1 MSLLDTFVQ
10 VFEFDTQQADDAFN
24 RVSKSTDDIIAEMKK
39 AQQSA
44 TMGAD
49 GFTQFIQNLSAQLTE
64 LSSNSVDI
72 NVNSDTSGV
81 ANNIIAEIERIK
93 ESANTNADEI
103 TNVIQSVIDNIG
115 NIQLDDSLDIDI
127 NTSEAQQKIAST
139 IEELKSLKETILS
152 TGDNADISS
161 NLIAE
166 IESIQNG
173 LNNTENKF
181 SGFIQTIISQIS
193 NIPDGEITLDLNS
206 NDIPEKITS
215 VTSKIDELKS
225 SMSLLDI
232 QRDELSQGMNDSNVS
247 SDALNAQY
255 QQMQDELLALNNE
268 LSTLTNAEKKNRE
281 GKKAIEAILT
291 ALNADYT
298 QFIETMRTKGIKT
311 TGEES
316 KAQDHLQKELSET
329 EAKYKEA
336 GSSVAGFATKA
347 LGAVGIV
354 MSIGSIFAES
364 VSRSQE
370 IETLDKLGK
379 KIGVATADVDA
390 FSGAMAELGGSRE
403 SAQADLSAMANAFGN
418 TKDSMEKVLQTADK
432 VQGMSF
438 DKAKK
443 TLEGM
448 GVSDDKTI
456 ELMMKG
462 RKELERTMGIQ
473 KEYSGISKESIES
486 SIKFNTAMSKFQ
498 QTSGVLKNSFLEMV
512 IPALS
517 KGLDWLTK
525 FISFCK
531 ENKNL
536 LIGFFSAVGLAV
548 ALYYVPPM
556 IAAAS
561 ATLAA
566 TWPIIAI
573 IAIIALLAVAF
584 AIVYDDIMNF
594 IDGNDSMIGRILE
607 KYPRLKIVILALWE
621 TFKKLFEYLKVIVG
635 VVADIVVAGWDL
647 MASGLKAYVKFLI
660 NCISVIAG
668 WGKSFAGVFTAVTDA
683 VVGAFEWMW
692 EQVKKIIG
700 WVNTGLDAVKN
711 GWKSAKE
718 FFGFGDDEEIT
729 VNQNVE
735 RKVNDNGEIEYAI
748 PQEKSQTTQQPPV
761 RYSIAQANAQLDA
774 IANNAMNPIT
784 SQAISNR
791 SSVKNENNLS
801 IGEIKIETQ
810 ATDAQGIASETKDAL
825 QDQLADFNQQNST
838 GVAK

>member
-1 MSLLDTFVQ
+1 MALLDTFVQ
-10 VFEFDTQQADDAFN
+10 VFEFDTRQADDAFN

-44 TMGAD
+44 TIGAD

-64 LSSNSVDI
+64 LSSNSVDLHI
-72 NVNSDTSGV
+72 NSDTSDV
-81 ANNIIAEIERIK
+81 ADNLIAEIERIK
-93 ESANTNADEI
+93 ESATDNSQSVSDF
-103 TNVIQSVIDNIG
+103 IQSIIASIEQLSSGEPINIEV
-115 NIQLDDSLDIDI
+115 
-127 NTSEAQQKIAST
+127 EAGDTQEKIASV
-139 IEELKSLKETILS
+139 I
-152 TGDNADISS
+152 
-161 NLIAE
+161 
-166 IESIQNG
+166 
-173 LNNTENKF
+173 
-181 SGFIQTIISQIS
+181 
-193 NIPDGEITLDLNS
+193 
-206 NDIPEKITS
+206 
-215 VTSKIDELKS
+215 VKIDELKS

-232 QRDELSQGMNDSNVS
+232 QRDELSQGVNESSVS
-247 SDALNAQY
+247 SEALNAQY
-255 QQMQDELLALNNE
+255 QQMQDELLALHNE

-311 TGEES
+311 TEEES

-379 KIGVATADVDA
+379 QIGIATADVDA

-403 SAQADLSAMANAFGN
+403 SAQADLSVMANAFGN

-448 GVSDDKTI
+448 GVSDEKTI

-517 KGLDWLTK
+517 KGLDWLTR

-536 LIGFFSAVGLAV
+536 LIGFFSAIGLAV

-556 IAAAS
+556 LAAAS

-573 IAIIALLAVAF
+573 IAIIALLAMAF

-607 KYPRLKIVILALWE
+607 KYPQLKIIILALWE

-635 VVADIVVAGWDL
+635 VVADVVVAGWDL
-647 MASGLKAYVKFLI
+647 MATGLKAYVKFLI

-668 WGKSFAGVFTAVTDA
+668 WGKSFAGVFTTVTDA

-692 EQVKKIIG
+692 EQVEKIIG
-700 WVNTGLDAVKN
+700 WVNTGLNAVKN

-748 PQEKSQTTQQPPV
+748 PQEESQTAQQPPV
-761 RYSIAQANAQLDA
+761 RQSIAQANAQLDA

-784 SQAISNR
+784 SQAISNQ
-791 SSVKNENNLS
+791 SNVKNESNVS
-801 IGEIKIETQ
+801 IGEIKVETQ
-810 ATDAQGIASETKDAL
+810 ATDAQGMASGVKDAL
-825 QDQLADFNQQNST
+825 QDQLADFNQQNAT

>member
-1 MSLLDTFVQ
+1 MALLDTFVQ
-10 VFEFDTQQADDAFN
+10 VFEFDTRQADDAFN

-72 NVNSDTSGV
+72 HVNSDTSGI
-81 ANNIIAEIERIK
+81 ADSLIAEIDRIK
-93 ESANTNADEI
+93 ESATDNSQSVNDF
-103 TNVIQSVIDNIG
+103 IQSVIASIEQLSAGEVINIEV
-115 NIQLDDSLDIDI
+115 
-127 NTSEAQQKIAST
+127 EAGDTQEKIAS
-139 IEELKSLKETILS
+139 
-152 TGDNADISS
+152 
-161 NLIAE
+161 
-166 IESIQNG
+166 
-173 LNNTENKF
+173 
-181 SGFIQTIISQIS
+181 
-193 NIPDGEITLDLNS
+193 
-206 NDIPEKITS
+206 
-215 VTSKIDELKS
+215 VTAKIDELKS
-225 SMSLLDI
+225 SMNLLDI
-232 QRDELSQGMNDSNVS
+232 QRNELSQGVNESRVS
-247 SDALNAQY
+247 SETLNAQY
-255 QQMQDELLALNNE
+255 QQMQDELSLLNNE
-268 LSTLTNAEKKNRE
+268 LVSLTDAEKKNRE
-281 GKKAIEAILT
+281 GKEVIDAIVT

-311 TGEES
+311 AIDEA
-316 KAQDHLQKELSET
+316 KAQEHLQKELSET
-329 EAKYKEA
+329 GSKYQEA

-354 MSIGSIFAES
+354 MSIGTIFAES

-379 KIGVATADVDA
+379 QIGVATADVDA
-390 FSGAMAELGGSRE
+390 FSGAIAELGGSRE
-403 SAQADLSAMANAFGN
+403 SAQADLSAMAKSFGN

-448 GVSDDKTI
+448 GVSDEKTI

-486 SIKFNTAMSKFQ
+486 SIKFNSAMAKFQ
-498 QTSGVLKNSFLEMV
+498 QSSGLLKNSFLEMV
-512 IPALS
+512 IPDLS
-517 KGLDWLTK
+517 KGLEWLTK
-525 FISFCK
+525 LVTFCK
-531 ENKNL
+531 ENKHL
-536 LIGFFSAVGLAV
+536 VVGFFTAV
-548 ALYYVPPM
+548 ATILLGKYIYAM
-556 IAAAS
+556 KLAS
-561 ATLAA
+561 ISTWTTLF
-566 TWPIIAI
+566 PIIAI
-573 IAIIALLAVAF
+573 IAVIALLAAAF

-607 KYPRLKIVILALWE
+607 KYPRLKVVILALWE
-621 TFKKLFEYLKVIVG
+621 TFKKLFEYLKAIVG

-647 MASGLKAYVKFLI
+647 MASGLKAYVKYLLS
-660 NCISVIAG
+660 CISVIAG
-668 WGKSFAGVFTAVTDA
+668 WGKSFAGVFNTVSDA
-683 VVGAFEWMW
+683 VVSAFEWMW
-692 EQVKKIIG
+692 EQVEKIIG
-700 WVNTGLDAVKN
+700 WVNTGLNAVKN

-735 RKVNDNGEIEYAI
+735 RNVNDNGEIEYAM
-748 PQEKSQTTQQPPV
+748 PQEESQTENQPPV
-761 RYSIAQANAQLDA
+761 RHSIAQANAQLDA

-784 SQAISNR
+784 SQAISNQ
-791 SSVKNENNLS
+791 SNVKNESNVS
-801 IGEIKIETQ
+801 IGEIKVETQ
-810 ATDAQGIASETKDAL
+810 ATDAQGMVSGVKDAL

>member
-1 MSLLDTFVQ
+1 MALLDTFVQ
-10 VFEFDTQQADDAFN
+10 VFEFDTRQADDAFN

-72 NVNSDTSGV
+72 HVNSDTSGV
-81 ANNIIAEIERIK
+81 ADNLIAEIDRIK
-93 ESANTNADEI
+93 ESATDNSQSVNDF
-103 TNVIQSVIDNIG
+103 IQSVIASIEQLSAGEAINIEV
-115 NIQLDDSLDIDI
+115 
-127 NTSEAQQKIAST
+127 EAGDTQEKIAS
-139 IEELKSLKETILS
+139 
-152 TGDNADISS
+152 
-161 NLIAE
+161 
-166 IESIQNG
+166 
-173 LNNTENKF
+173 
-181 SGFIQTIISQIS
+181 
-193 NIPDGEITLDLNS
+193 
-206 NDIPEKITS
+206 
-215 VTSKIDELKS
+215 VTAKIDELKS
-225 SMSLLDI
+225 SMNLLDI
-232 QRDELSQGMNDSNVS
+232 QRSELSQGINESRVS
-247 SDALNAQY
+247 SETLNAQY
-255 QQMQDELLALNNE
+255 QQMQDELSLLNNE
-268 LSTLTNAEKKNRE
+268 LVSLTDAEKKNRE
-281 GKKAIEAILT
+281 GKEAIDAIVT

-311 TGEES
+311 AIDEA
-316 KAQDHLQKELSET
+316 KAQEHLQKELSET
-329 EAKYKEA
+329 GSKYQEA

-354 MSIGSIFAES
+354 MSIGTIFAES

-379 KIGVATADVDA
+379 QIGVATADVDA
-390 FSGAMAELGGSRE
+390 FSGAIAELGGSRE
-403 SAQADLSAMANAFGN
+403 SAQADLSAMAKSFGN
-418 TKDSMEKVLQTADK
+418 MKDSMEKVLQTADK

-448 GVSDDKTI
+448 GVSDEKTI

-486 SIKFNTAMSKFQ
+486 SIKFNSAMGKFKQ
-498 QTSGVLKNSFLEMV
+498 SSGMLKNSFLEMV
-512 IPALS
+512 IPALA

-556 IAAAS
+556 LAAAS

-573 IAIIALLAVAF
+573 IAIIALLAMAF

-594 IDGNDSMIGRILE
+594 IDGNDSMIGRILD
-607 KYPRLKIVILALWE
+607 KYPQLKVVILALWE

-647 MASGLKAYVKFLI
+647 MASGLKAYVKYLLS
-660 NCISVIAG
+660 CISVIAG
-668 WGKSFAGVFTAVTDA
+668 WGKSFAGVFNTVSDA
-683 VVGAFEWMW
+683 VVSAFEWMW
-692 EQVKKIIG
+692 EQVEKIIG
-700 WVNTGLDAVKN
+700 WVNTGLNAVKN

-718 FFGFGDDEEIT
+718 FFGFGGDEAEIKITSDDANNYLSALSAKRNQVASAGIDTSEIDKEIIELKK
-729 VNQNVE
+729 QL
-735 RKVNDNGEIEYAI
+735 DNG
-748 PQEKSQTTQQPPV
+748 
-761 RYSIAQANAQLDA
+761 LDA
-774 IANNAMNPIT
+774 SKIIADVEEANKRLMMASHNAMNPIT
-784 SQAISNR
+784 SQAISNQ
-791 SSVKNENNLS
+791 SNVKNESNVS
-801 IGEIKIETQ
+801 IGEIKVETQ
-810 ATDAQGIASETKDAL
+810 ATDAQGMASGVKDAL

>member
-1 MSLLDTFVQ
+1 MALLDTFVQ
-10 VFEFDTQQADDAFN
+10 VFEFDTRQADDAFN

-72 NVNSDTSGV
+72 HVNSDTSGV
-81 ANNIIAEIERIK
+81 ADSLIAEIDRIK
-93 ESANTNADEI
+93 ESATDNSQSVNDF
-103 TNVIQSVIDNIG
+103 IQSVIASIEQLSAGEAINIEV
-115 NIQLDDSLDIDI
+115 
-127 NTSEAQQKIAST
+127 EAGDTQEKIAS
-139 IEELKSLKETILS
+139 
-152 TGDNADISS
+152 
-161 NLIAE
+161 
-166 IESIQNG
+166 
-173 LNNTENKF
+173 
-181 SGFIQTIISQIS
+181 
-193 NIPDGEITLDLNS
+193 
-206 NDIPEKITS
+206 
-215 VTSKIDELKS
+215 VTAKIDELKS
-225 SMSLLDI
+225 SINLLDI
-232 QRDELSQGMNDSNVS
+232 QRNELSQGVNESRVS
-247 SDALNAQY
+247 SETLNAQY
-255 QQMQDELLALNNE
+255 QQMQDELSLLNNE
-268 LSTLTNAEKKNRE
+268 LVSLTDAEKKNRE
-281 GKKAIEAILT
+281 GKEVIDAIVT

-311 TGEES
+311 AIDEA
-316 KAQDHLQKELSET
+316 KAQEHLQKELSET
-329 EAKYKEA
+329 GSKYQEA

-354 MSIGSIFAES
+354 MSIGTIFSES

-379 KIGVATADVDA
+379 QIGVATADVDA
-390 FSGAMAELGGSRE
+390 FSGAIAELGGSRE
-403 SAQADLSAMANAFGN
+403 SAQADLSAMAKSFGN

-448 GVSDDKTI
+448 GVSDEKTI

-486 SIKFNTAMSKFQ
+486 SIKFNSAMGKFKQ
-498 QTSGVLKNSFLEMV
+498 SSGMLKNSFLEMV
-512 IPALS
+512 IPALA

-536 LIGFFSAVGLAV
+536 LIGFFLAVGLAV

-556 IAAAS
+556 LAAAS

-573 IAIIALLAVAF
+573 IAIIVLLAMAF

-594 IDGNDSMIGRILE
+594 IDGNDSMIGRILD
-607 KYPRLKIVILALWE
+607 KYPQLKVVILALWE
-621 TFKKLFEYLKVIVG
+621 TFKKLFEYLKAIVG

-647 MASGLKAYVKFLI
+647 MASGLKAYVKYLLS
-660 NCISVIAG
+660 CISVIAG
-668 WGKSFAGVFTAVTDA
+668 WGKSFTGVFNTVSDA
-683 VVGAFEWMW
+683 VVSAFEWMW
-692 EQVKKIIG
+692 EQVEKIIG
-700 WVNTGLDAVKN
+700 WVNTGLNAVKN

-718 FFGFGDDEEIT
+718 FLGFGGDEAEIKITSDDASNYLSALSAKRNQVASAGVDTSEIDKEIIELKK
-729 VNQNVE
+729 QL
-735 RKVNDNGEIEYAI
+735 DNG
-748 PQEKSQTTQQPPV
+748 
-761 RYSIAQANAQLDA
+761 LDA
-774 IANNAMNPIT
+774 SKIIADVEEANKRLMMASHDAMNPIT
-784 SQAISNR
+784 SQAISNQ
-791 SSVKNENNLS
+791 SNVKNESNVS
-801 IGEIKIETQ
+801 IGEIKVETQ
-810 ATDAQGIASETKDAL
+810 ATDAQGMASGVKDAL

>member
-1 MSLLDTFVQ
+1 MALLDTFVQ
-10 VFEFDTQQADDAFN
+10 VFEFDTRQADDAFN

-72 NVNSDTSGV
+72 HVNSDTSGI
-81 ANNIIAEIERIK
+81 ADSLIAEIDRIK
-93 ESANTNADEI
+93 ESATDNSQSVNDF
-103 TNVIQSVIDNIG
+103 IQSVIASIEQLSAGEVINIEV
-115 NIQLDDSLDIDI
+115 
-127 NTSEAQQKIAST
+127 EAGDTQEKIAS
-139 IEELKSLKETILS
+139 
-152 TGDNADISS
+152 
-161 NLIAE
+161 
-166 IESIQNG
+166 
-173 LNNTENKF
+173 
-181 SGFIQTIISQIS
+181 
-193 NIPDGEITLDLNS
+193 
-206 NDIPEKITS
+206 
-215 VTSKIDELKS
+215 VTAKIDELKS
-225 SMSLLDI
+225 SMNLLDI
-232 QRDELSQGMNDSNVS
+232 QRNELSQGVNESRVS
-247 SDALNAQY
+247 SETFNAQY
-255 QQMQDELLALNNE
+255 QQMQDELSLLNNE
-268 LSTLTNAEKKNRE
+268 LVSLTDAEKKNRE
-281 GKKAIEAILT
+281 GKEVIDAIVT

-311 TGEES
+311 AIDEAKVQE
-316 KAQDHLQKELSET
+316 HLQKELSET
-329 EAKYKEA
+329 GSKYQEA

-354 MSIGSIFAES
+354 MSIGTIFSES

-379 KIGVATADVDA
+379 QIGVATADVDA
-390 FSGAMAELGGSRE
+390 FSGAIAELGGSRE
-403 SAQADLSAMANAFGN
+403 SAQADLSAMAKSFGN

-448 GVSDDKTI
+448 GVSDEKTI

-486 SIKFNTAMSKFQ
+486 SIKFNSAMGKFKQ
-498 QTSGVLKNSFLEMV
+498 SSGMLKNSFLEMV
-512 IPALS
+512 IPALA

-556 IAAAS
+556 LAAAS

-573 IAIIALLAVAF
+573 IAIIALLAMAF

-594 IDGNDSMIGRILE
+594 IDGNDSMIGRILD
-607 KYPRLKIVILALWE
+607 KYPQLKVVILALWE

-647 MASGLKAYVKFLI
+647 MASGLKAYVKYLLS
-660 NCISVIAG
+660 CISVIAG
-668 WGKSFAGVFTAVTDA
+668 WGKSFTGVFNTVSDA
-683 VVGAFEWMW
+683 VVSAFEWMW
-692 EQVKKIIG
+692 EQVEKIIG
-700 WVNTGLDAVKN
+700 WVNTGLNAVKN

-718 FFGFGDDEEIT
+718 FFGFGGDEAEIKITSDDASNYLSALSAKRNQVASAGIDTSEIDKEIIELKK
-729 VNQNVE
+729 QL
-735 RKVNDNGEIEYAI
+735 DNG
-748 PQEKSQTTQQPPV
+748 
-761 RYSIAQANAQLDA
+761 LDA
-774 IANNAMNPIT
+774 SKIIADVEEANKRLMMASHDAMNPIT
-784 SQAISNR
+784 SQAISNQ
-791 SSVKNENNLS
+791 SNVKNESNVS
-801 IGEIKIETQ
+801 IGEIKVETQ
-810 ATDAQGIASETKDAL
+810 ATDAQGVASGLSNAL
-825 QDQLADFNQQNST
+825 QDEIANVNQQHSS
-838 GVAK
+838 GLGG

>member
-1 MSLLDTFVQ
+1 MALLDTFVQ
-10 VFEFDTQQADDAFN
+10 VFEFDTRQADDAFN

-44 TMGAD
+44 TIGAD

-64 LSSNSVDI
+64 LSSNSVDLHI
-72 NVNSDTSGV
+72 NSDTSDV
-81 ANNIIAEIERIK
+81 ADNLIAEIERIK
-93 ESANTNADEI
+93 ESATDNSQSVSDF
-103 TNVIQSVIDNIG
+103 IQSIIASIEQLSSGEPINIEV
-115 NIQLDDSLDIDI
+115 
-127 NTSEAQQKIAST
+127 EAGDTQEKIASV
-139 IEELKSLKETILS
+139 I
-152 TGDNADISS
+152 
-161 NLIAE
+161 
-166 IESIQNG
+166 
-173 LNNTENKF
+173 
-181 SGFIQTIISQIS
+181 
-193 NIPDGEITLDLNS
+193 
-206 NDIPEKITS
+206 
-215 VTSKIDELKS
+215 VKIDELKS

-232 QRDELSQGMNDSNVS
+232 QRDELSQGVNESSVS
-247 SDALNAQY
+247 SEALNAQY

-291 ALNADYT
+291 TLNADYT

-311 TGEES
+311 TEEES

-379 KIGVATADVDA
+379 QIGVATADVDA

-448 GVSDDKTI
+448 GVSDEKTI

-517 KGLDWLTK
+517 KGLDWLTR

-536 LIGFFSAVGLAV
+536 LIGFFSAIGLAV

-556 IAAAS
+556 LAAAS

-573 IAIIALLAVAF
+573 IAIIALLAMAF

-607 KYPRLKIVILALWE
+607 KYPQLKIIILALWE

-635 VVADIVVAGWDL
+635 VVADVVVAGWDL
-647 MASGLKAYVKFLI
+647 MATGLKAYVKFLI

-668 WGKSFAGVFTAVTDA
+668 WGKSFAGVFTTVTDA

-692 EQVKKIIG
+692 EQVEKIIG
-700 WVNTGLDAVKN
+700 WVNTGLNAVKN

-748 PQEKSQTTQQPPV
+748 PQEESQTAQQPPV
-761 RYSIAQANAQLDA
+761 RQSIAQANAQLDA

-784 SQAISNR
+784 SQAISNQ
-791 SSVKNENNLS
+791 SNVKNESNVS
-801 IGEIKIETQ
+801 IGEIKVETQ
-810 ATDAQGIASETKDAL
+810 ATDAQGMASGVKDAL

>member
-1 MSLLDTFVQ
+1 MALLDTFVQ
-10 VFEFDTQQADDAFN
+10 VFEFDTRQADDAFN

-72 NVNSDTSGV
+72 HVNSDTSGI
-81 ANNIIAEIERIK
+81 ADSLIAEIDRIK
-93 ESANTNADEI
+93 ESATDNSQSVNDF
-103 TNVIQSVIDNIG
+103 IQSVIASIEQLSAGEVINIEV
-115 NIQLDDSLDIDI
+115 
-127 NTSEAQQKIAST
+127 EAGDTQEKIAS
-139 IEELKSLKETILS
+139 
-152 TGDNADISS
+152 
-161 NLIAE
+161 
-166 IESIQNG
+166 
-173 LNNTENKF
+173 
-181 SGFIQTIISQIS
+181 
-193 NIPDGEITLDLNS
+193 
-206 NDIPEKITS
+206 
-215 VTSKIDELKS
+215 VTAKIDELKS
-225 SMSLLDI
+225 SMNLLDI
-232 QRDELSQGMNDSNVS
+232 QRNELSQGVNESRVS
-247 SDALNAQY
+247 SETLNAQY
-255 QQMQDELLALNNE
+255 QQMQDELSLLNNE
-268 LSTLTNAEKKNRE
+268 LVSLTDAEKKNRE
-281 GKKAIEAILT
+281 GKEAIDAIVT

-311 TGEES
+311 AIDEA
-316 KAQDHLQKELSET
+316 KAQEHLQKELSET
-329 EAKYKEA
+329 GSKYQEA
-336 GSSVAGFATKA
+336 GSSVAGFAKKA

-354 MSIGSIFAES
+354 MSIGTIFAES

-379 KIGVATADVDA
+379 QIGVATADVDA
-390 FSGAMAELGGSRE
+390 FSGAIAELGGSRE
-403 SAQADLSAMANAFGN
+403 SAQADLSAMAKSFGN

-448 GVSDDKTI
+448 GVSDEKTI

-486 SIKFNTAMSKFQ
+486 SIKFNSAMAKFQ
-498 QTSGVLKNSFLEMV
+498 QSSGLLKNSFLEMV

-517 KGLDWLTK
+517 KGLEWLTK
-525 FISFCK
+525 LVTFCK
-531 ENKNL
+531 GNKHL
-536 LIGFFSAVGLAV
+536 VVGFFTAV
-548 ALYYVPPM
+548 ATILLGKYIYAM
-556 IAAAS
+556 KLAS
-561 ATLAA
+561 ISTWTTLF
-566 TWPIIAI
+566 PIIAI
-573 IAIIALLAVAF
+573 IAVIALLAAAF

-607 KYPRLKIVILALWE
+607 KYPRLKVVILALWE
-621 TFKKLFEYLKVIVG
+621 TFKKLFEYLKAIVG

-647 MASGLKAYVKFLI
+647 MASGLKAYVTYLLS
-660 NCISVIAG
+660 CISVIAG
-668 WGKSFAGVFTAVTDA
+668 WGKSFAGVFNTVSDA
-683 VVGAFEWMW
+683 VVSAFEWMW
-692 EQVKKIIG
+692 EQVEKIIG
-700 WVNTGLDAVKN
+700 WVNTGLNAVKN

-735 RKVNDNGEIEYAI
+735 RNVNDNGEIEYAM
-748 PQEKSQTTQQPPV
+748 PQEESQTENQPPV
-761 RYSIAQANAQLDA
+761 RHSIAQANAQLDA

-784 SQAISNR
+784 SQAISNQ
-791 SSVKNENNLS
+791 SNVKNESNVS
-801 IGEIKIETQ
+801 IGEIKVETQ
-810 ATDAQGIASETKDAL
+810 STDAQGMASGVKDAL

>member
-1 MSLLDTFVQ
+1 MRGFFYGDFMALLDTFVH
-10 VFEFDTQQADDAFN
+10 VFQFDTQQADSAFD
-24 RVSKSTDDIIAEMKK
+24 RVQRSTDDIIDGMKR

-72 NVNSDTSGV
+72 HVNSDTSGV
-81 ANNIIAEIERIK
+81 ADNLIAEIDRIK
-93 ESANTNADEI
+93 ESATDNSQSVNDF
-103 TNVIQSVIDNIG
+103 IQSVIASIEQLSAGEAINIEV
-115 NIQLDDSLDIDI
+115 
-127 NTSEAQQKIAST
+127 EAGDTQEKIAS
-139 IEELKSLKETILS
+139 
-152 TGDNADISS
+152 
-161 NLIAE
+161 
-166 IESIQNG
+166 
-173 LNNTENKF
+173 
-181 SGFIQTIISQIS
+181 
-193 NIPDGEITLDLNS
+193 
-206 NDIPEKITS
+206 
-215 VTSKIDELKS
+215 VTAKIDELKS
-225 SMSLLDI
+225 SMNLLDI
-232 QRDELSQGMNDSNVS
+232 QRNELSQGVNESRVS
-247 SDALNAQY
+247 SETLNAQY
-255 QQMQDELLALNNE
+255 QQMQDELSLLNNE
-268 LSTLTNAEKKNRE
+268 LVSLTDAEKKNRE
-281 GKKAIEAILT
+281 GKEVIDAIVT

-311 TGEES
+311 AIDEA
-316 KAQDHLQKELSET
+316 KAQEHLQKELSET
-329 EAKYKEA
+329 GSKYQEA

-354 MSIGSIFAES
+354 MSIGTIFAEF

-379 KIGVATADVDA
+379 QIGVATADVDA
-390 FSGAMAELGGSRE
+390 FSGSIAELGGSRE
-403 SAQADLSAMANAFGN
+403 SAQADLSAMAKSFGN

-448 GVSDDKTI
+448 GVSDEKTI

-486 SIKFNTAMSKFQ
+486 SIKFNSAMGKFKQ
-498 QTSGVLKNSFLEMV
+498 SSGMLKNSFLEMV
-512 IPALS
+512 IPALA

-556 IAAAS
+556 LAAAS

-566 TWPIIAI
+566 TWTIIAI
-573 IAIIALLAVAF
+573 IAIIALLAMAF

-594 IDGNDSMIGRILE
+594 IDGNDSMIGRILD
-607 KYPRLKIVILALWE
+607 KYPQLKVVILALWE
-621 TFKKLFEYLKVIVG
+621 TFKKLFEYLKAIVG

-647 MASGLKAYVKFLI
+647 MASGLKAYVKYLLS
-660 NCISVIAG
+660 CISVIAG
-668 WGKSFAGVFTAVTDA
+668 WGKSFAGVFNTVSDA
-683 VVGAFEWMW
+683 VVSAFEWMW
-692 EQVKKIIG
+692 EQVEKIIG
-700 WVNTGLDAVKN
+700 WVNTGLNAVKN
-711 GWKSAKE
+711 SWKSAKE
-718 FFGFGDDEEIT
+718 FFGFGGDEAEIKITSDDASNYLSALSAKRNQVASAGVDTSEIDKEIIELKK
-729 VNQNVE
+729 QL
-735 RKVNDNGEIEYAI
+735 DNG
-748 PQEKSQTTQQPPV
+748 
-761 RYSIAQANAQLDA
+761 LDA
-774 IANNAMNPIT
+774 SKIIADVEEANKRLMMASHDAMNPIT
-784 SQAISNR
+784 SQAISNQ
-791 SSVKNENNLS
+791 SNVKNESNVS
-801 IGEIKIETQ
+801 IGEIKVETQ
-810 ATDAQGIASETKDAL
+810 ATDAQGMASGVKDAL
-825 QDQLADFNQQNST
+825 QDQLADFNQQNAT

>member
-1 MSLLDTFVQ
+1 MALLDTFVQ
-10 VFEFDTQQADDAFN
+10 VFEFDTRQADDAFN

-44 TMGAD
+44 TIGAD

-72 NVNSDTSGV
+72 HVNSDTSDV
-81 ANNIIAEIERIK
+81 ADNLIVEIERIK
-93 ESANTNADEI
+93 ESATDNSQSVSDF
-103 TNVIQSVIDNIG
+103 IQSIISSIEQLSAGEPINIEV
-115 NIQLDDSLDIDI
+115 
-127 NTSEAQQKIAST
+127 EAGDTQEKIAS
-139 IEELKSLKETILS
+139 
-152 TGDNADISS
+152 
-161 NLIAE
+161 
-166 IESIQNG
+166 
-173 LNNTENKF
+173 
-181 SGFIQTIISQIS
+181 
-193 NIPDGEITLDLNS
+193 
-206 NDIPEKITS
+206 
-215 VTSKIDELKS
+215 VTAKIDELKS
-225 SMSLLDI
+225 SMNLLDI
-232 QRDELSQGMNDSNVS
+232 QRNELSQGINESRVS
-247 SDALNAQY
+247 SETLNAQY
-255 QQMQDELLALNNE
+255 QQMQDELSLLNNE
-268 LSTLTNAEKKNRE
+268 LVSLTDAEKKNRE
-281 GKKAIEAILT
+281 GKEAIDAIVT

-311 TGEES
+311 AIDEA
-316 KAQDHLQKELSET
+316 KAQEHLQKELSET
-329 EAKYKEA
+329 GSKYQEA

-354 MSIGSIFAES
+354 MSIGTIFSES

-379 KIGVATADVDA
+379 QIGVATADVDA
-390 FSGAMAELGGSRE
+390 FSGAIAELGGSRE
-403 SAQADLSAMANAFGN
+403 SAQADLSAMAKSFGN

-448 GVSDDKTI
+448 GVSDEKTI

-486 SIKFNTAMSKFQ
+486 SIKFNSAMGKFKQ
-498 QTSGVLKNSFLEMV
+498 SSGMLKNSFLEMV
-512 IPALS
+512 IPALA

-556 IAAAS
+556 LAAAS

-573 IAIIALLAVAF
+573 IAIIALLAMAF

-594 IDGNDSMIGRILE
+594 IDGNDSMIGRILD
-607 KYPRLKIVILALWE
+607 KYPQLKVVILALWE
-621 TFKKLFEYLKVIVG
+621 TFKKLFEYLKAIVG
-635 VVADIVVAGWDL
+635 VVADIVVTGWDL
-647 MASGLKAYVKFLI
+647 MASGLKAYVKYLLS
-660 NCISVIAG
+660 CISVIAG
-668 WGKSFAGVFTAVTDA
+668 WGKSFAGVFNTVSDA
-683 VVGAFEWMW
+683 VVSAFEWMW
-692 EQVKKIIG
+692 EQVEKIIG
-700 WVNTGLDAVKN
+700 WVNTGLNAVKN

-718 FFGFGDDEEIT
+718 FFGFGGDEAEIKITSDDASNYLSALSAKRNQVASAGVDTSEIDKEIIELKK
-729 VNQNVE
+729 QL
-735 RKVNDNGEIEYAI
+735 DNG
-748 PQEKSQTTQQPPV
+748 
-761 RYSIAQANAQLDA
+761 LDA
-774 IANNAMNPIT
+774 SKIIADVEEANKRLMMASHDAMNPIT
-784 SQAISNR
+784 SQAISNQ
-791 SSVKNENNLS
+791 SNVKNESNVS
-801 IGEIKIETQ
+801 IGEIKVETQ
-810 ATDAQGIASETKDAL
+810 ATDAQGMASGVKDAL

>member
-1 MSLLDTFVQ
+1 MALLDTFVH
-10 VFEFDTQQADDAFN
+10 VFQFDTQQADSAFD
-24 RVSKSTDDIIAEMKK
+24 RVQRSTDDIIDGMKK

-44 TMGAD
+44 TIGAD

-72 NVNSDTSGV
+72 HVNSDTSGV
-81 ANNIIAEIERIK
+81 ADSLIAEIERIK
-93 ESANTNADEI
+93 ESATDNSQSVSDF
-103 TNVIQSVIDNIG
+103 IQSVIASIEQLSAGEAINIEVKAG
-115 NIQLDDSLDIDI
+115 DTQ
-127 NTSEAQQKIAST
+127 EKIAS
-139 IEELKSLKETILS
+139 
-152 TGDNADISS
+152 
-161 NLIAE
+161 
-166 IESIQNG
+166 
-173 LNNTENKF
+173 
-181 SGFIQTIISQIS
+181 
-193 NIPDGEITLDLNS
+193 
-206 NDIPEKITS
+206 
-215 VTSKIDELKS
+215 VTAKIDELKS
-225 SMSLLDI
+225 SMNLLDI
-232 QRDELSQGMNDSNVS
+232 QRNELSQGINESSVS
-247 SDALNAQY
+247 SETLNAQY
-255 QQMQDELLALNNE
+255 QQMQDELSLLNNE
-268 LSTLTNAEKKNRE
+268 LVSLTDAEKKNRE
-281 GKKAIEAILT
+281 GKEVIDAIVT

-311 TGEES
+311 AIDEA
-316 KAQDHLQKELSET
+316 KAQEHLQKELSET
-329 EAKYKEA
+329 GSKYQEA

-448 GVSDDKTI
+448 GVSDEKTI

-486 SIKFNTAMSKFQ
+486 SIKFNSAMAKFQ
-498 QTSGVLKNSFLEMV
+498 QSSGLLKNSFLEMV

-517 KGLDWLTK
+517 KGLEWLTK
-525 FISFCK
+525 LVTFCK
-531 ENKNL
+531 ENKN
-536 LIGFFSAVGLAV
+536 IVVGFFTAV
-548 ALYYVPPM
+548 ATILMGKYIHAM
-556 IAAAS
+556 KLAS
-561 ATLAA
+561 ISTWTTLF
-566 TWPIIAI
+566 PIIAI
-573 IAIIALLAVAF
+573 IAVIALLATAF

-607 KYPRLKIVILALWE
+607 KYPQLKIIILALWE

-635 VVADIVVAGWDL
+635 VVADIVVAGWEL

-668 WGKSFAGVFTAVTDA
+668 WGKSFAGVFTTVTDA

-692 EQVKKIIG
+692 EQVEKIIG

-761 RYSIAQANAQLDA
+761 RHSIAQANAQLDA

-784 SQAISNR
+784 SQAISNQ
-791 SSVKNENNLS
+791 SNVKNESNVS
-801 IGEIKIETQ
+801 IGEIKVETQ
-810 ATDAQGIASETKDAL
+810 ATDAQGVASGLSNAL
-825 QDQLADFNQQNST
+825 QDEIANVSQQHSS
-838 GVAK
+838 GLGG

>member
-1 MSLLDTFVQ
+1 MALLDTFVQ
-10 VFEFDTQQADDAFN
+10 VFEFDTRQADDAFN

-72 NVNSDTSGV
+72 HVNSDTSGV
-81 ANNIIAEIERIK
+81 ADSLIAEIDRIK
-93 ESANTNADEI
+93 ESATDNSQSVNDF
-103 TNVIQSVIDNIG
+103 IQSVIASIEQLSAGEAINIEV
-115 NIQLDDSLDIDI
+115 
-127 NTSEAQQKIAST
+127 EAGDTQEKIAS
-139 IEELKSLKETILS
+139 
-152 TGDNADISS
+152 
-161 NLIAE
+161 
-166 IESIQNG
+166 
-173 LNNTENKF
+173 
-181 SGFIQTIISQIS
+181 
-193 NIPDGEITLDLNS
+193 
-206 NDIPEKITS
+206 
-215 VTSKIDELKS
+215 VTAKIDELKS
-225 SMSLLDI
+225 SINLLDI
-232 QRDELSQGMNDSNVS
+232 QRNELSQGVNESRVS
-247 SDALNAQY
+247 SETLNAQY
-255 QQMQDELLALNNE
+255 QQMQDELSLLNNE
-268 LSTLTNAEKKNRE
+268 LVSLTDAEKKNRE
-281 GKKAIEAILT
+281 GKEVIDAIVT

-311 TGEES
+311 AIDEA
-316 KAQDHLQKELSET
+316 KAQEHLQKELSET
-329 EAKYKEA
+329 GSKYQEA

-354 MSIGSIFAES
+354 MSIGTIFAES

-379 KIGVATADVDA
+379 QIGVATADVDA
-390 FSGAMAELGGSRE
+390 FSGAIAELGGSRE
-403 SAQADLSAMANAFGN
+403 SAQADLSAMAKSFGN
-418 TKDSMEKVLQTADK
+418 TKDSMEKVLQAADK

-448 GVSDDKTI
+448 GVSDEKTI

-486 SIKFNTAMSKFQ
+486 SIKFNSAMGKFKQ
-498 QTSGVLKNSFLEMV
+498 SSGMLKNSFLEMV
-512 IPALS
+512 IPALA

-556 IAAAS
+556 LAAAS

-573 IAIIALLAVAF
+573 IAIIALLAMAF

-607 KYPRLKIVILALWE
+607 KYPQLKIIILALWE

-635 VVADIVVAGWDL
+635 VVADVVVAGWDL
-647 MASGLKAYVKFLI
+647 MATGLKAYVKFLI

-668 WGKSFAGVFTAVTDA
+668 WGKSFAGVFTTVTDA

-692 EQVKKIIG
+692 EQVEKIIG
-700 WVNTGLDAVKN
+700 WVNTGLNAVKN

-718 FFGFGDDEEIT
+718 FFGFGDDEKIT

-748 PQEKSQTTQQPPV
+748 PQEESQTAQQPPV
-761 RYSIAQANAQLDA
+761 RQSIAQANAQLDA

-784 SQAISNR
+784 SQAISNQ
-791 SSVKNENNLS
+791 SNVKNESNVS
-801 IGEIKIETQ
+801 IGEIKVETQ
-810 ATDAQGIASETKDAL
+810 ATDAQGMASGVKDAL
-825 QDQLADFNQQNST
+825 QDQLADFNQQNAT

>member
-1 MSLLDTFVQ
+1 MALLDTFVQ
-10 VFEFDTQQADDAFN
+10 VFEFDTRQADDAFN
-24 RVSKSTDDIIAEMKK
+24 RVNKSTDDIIAEMKK

-72 NVNSDTSGV
+72 HVNSDTSGV
-81 ANNIIAEIERIK
+81 ADSLIAEIDRIK
-93 ESANTNADEI
+93 ESATDNSQSVNDF
-103 TNVIQSVIDNIG
+103 IQSVIASIEQLSAGEAINIEV
-115 NIQLDDSLDIDI
+115 
-127 NTSEAQQKIAST
+127 EAGDTQEKIAS
-139 IEELKSLKETILS
+139 
-152 TGDNADISS
+152 
-161 NLIAE
+161 
-166 IESIQNG
+166 
-173 LNNTENKF
+173 
-181 SGFIQTIISQIS
+181 
-193 NIPDGEITLDLNS
+193 
-206 NDIPEKITS
+206 
-215 VTSKIDELKS
+215 VTAKIDELKS
-225 SMSLLDI
+225 SMNLLDI
-232 QRDELSQGMNDSNVS
+232 QRSELSQGINESRVS
-247 SDALNAQY
+247 SETLNAQY
-255 QQMQDELLALNNE
+255 QQMQDELSLLNNE
-268 LSTLTNAEKKNRE
+268 LVSLTDAEKKNRE
-281 GKKAIEAILT
+281 GKEAIDAIVT

-311 TGEES
+311 AIDEA
-316 KAQDHLQKELSET
+316 KAQEHLQKELSET
-329 EAKYKEA
+329 GSKYQEA

-354 MSIGSIFAES
+354 MSIGTIFAES

-379 KIGVATADVDA
+379 QIGVATADVDA
-390 FSGAMAELGGSRE
+390 FSGAIAELGGSRE
-403 SAQADLSAMANAFGN
+403 SAQADLSAMAKSFGN
-418 TKDSMEKVLQTADK
+418 MKDSMEKVLQTADK

-448 GVSDDKTI
+448 GVSDEKTI

-486 SIKFNTAMSKFQ
+486 SIKFNSAMGKFKQ
-498 QTSGVLKNSFLEMV
+498 SSGMLKNSFLEMV
-512 IPALS
+512 IPALA

-556 IAAAS
+556 LAAAS

-573 IAIIALLAVAF
+573 IAIIALLAMAF

-594 IDGNDSMIGRILE
+594 IDGNDSMIGRILD
-607 KYPRLKIVILALWE
+607 KYPQLKVVILALWE

-647 MASGLKAYVKFLI
+647 MASGLKAYVKYLLS
-660 NCISVIAG
+660 CISVIAG
-668 WGKSFAGVFTAVTDA
+668 WGKSFTGVFNTVSDA
-683 VVGAFEWMW
+683 VVSAFEWMW
-692 EQVKKIIG
+692 EQVEKIIG
-700 WVNTGLDAVKN
+700 WVNTGLNAVKN

-735 RKVNDNGEIEYAI
+735 RNVNDNGEIEYAM
-748 PQEKSQTTQQPPV
+748 PQKESQTENQPPV
-761 RYSIAQANAQLDA
+761 RHSIAQANAQLDA

-784 SQAISNR
+784 SQAISNQ
-791 SSVKNENNLS
+791 SNVKNESNVS
-801 IGEIKIETQ
+801 IGEIKVETQ
-810 ATDAQGIASETKDAL
+810 ATDAQGMASGVKDAL
-825 QDQLADFNQQNST
+825 QDQFADFNQQNST

>member
-1 MSLLDTFVQ
+1 MALLDTFVQ
-10 VFEFDTQQADDAFN
+10 VFEFDTSQADDAFN

-44 TMGAD
+44 TIGAD

-72 NVNSDTSGV
+72 HVNSDTSGV
-81 ANNIIAEIERIK
+81 ADSLIAEIERIK
-93 ESANTNADEI
+93 ESATDNSQSVSDF
-103 TNVIQSVIDNIG
+103 IQSVIASIEQLSAGEAINIEVKAG
-115 NIQLDDSLDIDI
+115 DTQ
-127 NTSEAQQKIAST
+127 EKIAS
-139 IEELKSLKETILS
+139 
-152 TGDNADISS
+152 
-161 NLIAE
+161 
-166 IESIQNG
+166 
-173 LNNTENKF
+173 
-181 SGFIQTIISQIS
+181 
-193 NIPDGEITLDLNS
+193 
-206 NDIPEKITS
+206 
-215 VTSKIDELKS
+215 VTAKIDELKS
-225 SMSLLDI
+225 SMNLLDI
-232 QRDELSQGMNDSNVS
+232 QRNELSQGINESSVS
-247 SDALNAQY
+247 SETLNAQY
-255 QQMQDELLALNNE
+255 QQMQDDLSLLNNE
-268 LSTLTNAEKKNRE
+268 LVSLTDAEKKNRE
-281 GKKAIEAILT
+281 GKEVIDAIVT

-311 TGEES
+311 AIDEA
-316 KAQDHLQKELSET
+316 KAQEHLQKELSET
-329 EAKYKEA
+329 GSKYQEA

-379 KIGVATADVDA
+379 QIGVATADVDA
-390 FSGAMAELGGSRE
+390 FSGAIAELGGSRE

-448 GVSDDKTI
+448 GVSDEKTI

-517 KGLDWLTK
+517 KGLDWLTR

-536 LIGFFSAVGLAV
+536 LIGFFSAIGLAV

-556 IAAAS
+556 LAAAS

-573 IAIIALLAVAF
+573 IAIIALLAMAF

-607 KYPRLKIVILALWE
+607 KYPQLKIIILALWE

-635 VVADIVVAGWDL
+635 VVADVVVAGWDL
-647 MASGLKAYVKFLI
+647 MATGLKAYVKFLI

-668 WGKSFAGVFTAVTDA
+668 WGKSFAGVFTTVTDA

-692 EQVKKIIG
+692 EQVEKIIG
-700 WVNTGLDAVKN
+700 WVNTGLNAVKN

-748 PQEKSQTTQQPPV
+748 PQQEESQTTQQPV
-761 RYSIAQANAQLDA
+761 RHSIAQANAQLDA

-784 SQAISNR
+784 SQAISNQ
-791 SSVKNENNLS
+791 SNVKNESNVS
-801 IGEIKIETQ
+801 IGEIKVETQ
-810 ATDAQGIASETKDAL
+810 ATDAQGMASGVKDAL

>member
-1 MSLLDTFVQ
+1 MALLDTFVQ
-10 VFEFDTQQADDAFN
+10 VFEFDTRQADDAFN

-72 NVNSDTSGV
+72 HVNSDTSGV
-81 ANNIIAEIERIK
+81 ADSLIAEIDRIK
-93 ESANTNADEI
+93 ESATDNSQSVNDF
-103 TNVIQSVIDNIG
+103 IQSVIASIEQLSAGEAINIEV
-115 NIQLDDSLDIDI
+115 
-127 NTSEAQQKIAST
+127 EAGDTQEKIAS
-139 IEELKSLKETILS
+139 
-152 TGDNADISS
+152 
-161 NLIAE
+161 
-166 IESIQNG
+166 
-173 LNNTENKF
+173 
-181 SGFIQTIISQIS
+181 
-193 NIPDGEITLDLNS
+193 
-206 NDIPEKITS
+206 
-215 VTSKIDELKS
+215 VTAKIDELKS
-225 SMSLLDI
+225 SINLLDI
-232 QRDELSQGMNDSNVS
+232 QRNELSQGVNESRVS
-247 SDALNAQY
+247 SETLNAQY
-255 QQMQDELLALNNE
+255 QQMQDELSLLNNE
-268 LSTLTNAEKKNRE
+268 LVSLTDAEKKNRE
-281 GKKAIEAILT
+281 GKEVIDAIVT

-311 TGEES
+311 AIDEA
-316 KAQDHLQKELSET
+316 KAQEHLQKELSET
-329 EAKYKEA
+329 GSKYQEA

-354 MSIGSIFAES
+354 MSIGTIFSES

-379 KIGVATADVDA
+379 QIGVATADVDA
-390 FSGAMAELGGSRE
+390 FSGAIAELGGSRE
-403 SAQADLSAMANAFGN
+403 SAQADLSAMAKSFGN
-418 TKDSMEKVLQTADK
+418 TKNSMEKVLQTADK

-448 GVSDDKTI
+448 GVSDEKTI

-486 SIKFNTAMSKFQ
+486 SIKFNSAMAKFQ
-498 QTSGVLKNSFLEMV
+498 QSSGLLKNSFLEMV

-517 KGLDWLTK
+517 KGLEWLTK
-525 FISFCK
+525 LVTFCK
-531 ENKNL
+531 ENKHL
-536 LIGFFSAVGLAV
+536 VVGFFTAV
-548 ALYYVPPM
+548 ATILLGKYIYAM
-556 IAAAS
+556 KLAS
-561 ATLAA
+561 ISTWTTLF
-566 TWPIIAI
+566 PIIAI
-573 IAIIALLAVAF
+573 IAVIALLAAAF

-607 KYPRLKIVILALWE
+607 KYPRLKVVILALWE
-621 TFKKLFEYLKVIVG
+621 TFKKLFEYLKAIVG

-647 MASGLKAYVKFLI
+647 MASGLKAYVKYLLS
-660 NCISVIAG
+660 CISVIAG
-668 WGKSFAGVFTAVTDA
+668 WGKSFAGVFNTVSDA
-683 VVGAFEWMW
+683 VVSAFEWMW
-692 EQVKKIIG
+692 EQVEKIIG
-700 WVNTGLDAVKN
+700 WVNTGLNAVKN

-718 FFGFGDDEEIT
+718 FFGFGDDEEVT

-735 RKVNDNGEIEYAI
+735 RNVNDNGEIEYAM
-748 PQEKSQTTQQPPV
+748 PQEESQTENQPPV
-761 RYSIAQANAQLDA
+761 RHSIAQANAQLDA

-784 SQAISNR
+784 SQAISNQ
-791 SSVKNENNLS
+791 SNVKNESNVS
-801 IGEIKIETQ
+801 IGEIKVETQ
-810 ATDAQGIASETKDAL
+810 ATDAQGMASGVKDAL

>member
-1 MSLLDTFVQ
+1 MALLDTFVQ
-10 VFEFDTQQADDAFN
+10 VFEFDTSQADDAFN

-44 TMGAD
+44 TIGAD

-72 NVNSDTSGV
+72 HVNSDTSGV
-81 ANNIIAEIERIK
+81 ADSLIAEIERIK
-93 ESANTNADEI
+93 ESATDNSQSVSDF
-103 TNVIQSVIDNIG
+103 IQSVIASIEQLSAGEAINIEVKAG
-115 NIQLDDSLDIDI
+115 DTQ
-127 NTSEAQQKIAST
+127 EKIAS
-139 IEELKSLKETILS
+139 
-152 TGDNADISS
+152 
-161 NLIAE
+161 
-166 IESIQNG
+166 
-173 LNNTENKF
+173 
-181 SGFIQTIISQIS
+181 
-193 NIPDGEITLDLNS
+193 
-206 NDIPEKITS
+206 
-215 VTSKIDELKS
+215 VTAKIDELKS
-225 SMSLLDI
+225 SMNLLDI
-232 QRDELSQGMNDSNVS
+232 QRNELSQGINESSVS
-247 SDALNAQY
+247 SETLNAQY
-255 QQMQDELLALNNE
+255 QQMQDELSLLNNE
-268 LSTLTNAEKKNRE
+268 LVSLTDAEKKNRE
-281 GKKAIEAILT
+281 GKEVIDAIVT

-311 TGEES
+311 AIDEA
-316 KAQDHLQKELSET
+316 KAQEHLQKELSET
-329 EAKYKEA
+329 GSKYQEA

-379 KIGVATADVDA
+379 QIGVATADVDA
-390 FSGAMAELGGSRE
+390 FSGAIAELGGSRE
-403 SAQADLSAMANAFGN
+403 SAQADLSTMANAFGN

-448 GVSDDKTI
+448 GVSDEKTI

-486 SIKFNTAMSKFQ
+486 SIKFNSAMAKFQ
-498 QTSGVLKNSFLEMV
+498 QSSGLLKNSFLEMV

-525 FISFCK
+525 LVTFCK
-531 ENKNL
+531 ENKN
-536 LIGFFSAVGLAV
+536 IVVGFFTAV
-548 ALYYVPPM
+548 ATILMGKYIHAM
-556 IAAAS
+556 KLAS
-561 ATLAA
+561 ISTWTTLF
-566 TWPIIAI
+566 PIIAI
-573 IAIIALLAVAF
+573 IAVIALLATAF

-607 KYPRLKIVILALWE
+607 KYPQLKIIILALWE

-635 VVADIVVAGWDL
+635 VVADIVVAGWEL

-668 WGKSFAGVFTAVTDA
+668 WGKSFAGVFTTVTDA

-692 EQVKKIIG
+692 EQVEKIIG

-761 RYSIAQANAQLDA
+761 RHSIAQANAQLDA

-784 SQAISNR
+784 SQAISNQ
-791 SSVKNENNLS
+791 SNVKNESNVS
-801 IGEIKIETQ
+801 IGEIKVETQ
-810 ATDAQGIASETKDAL
+810 ATDAQGVASGLSNAL
-825 QDQLADFNQQNST
+825 QDEIANVNQQHSS
-838 GVAK
+838 GLGG

>member
-1 MSLLDTFVQ
+1 MALLDTFVQ
-10 VFEFDTQQADDAFN
+10 VFEFDTRQADDAFN

-72 NVNSDTSGV
+72 HVNSDTSGI
-81 ANNIIAEIERIK
+81 ADSLIAEIDRIK
-93 ESANTNADEI
+93 ESATDNSQSVNDF
-103 TNVIQSVIDNIG
+103 IQSVIAIIEQLSAGEVINIEV
-115 NIQLDDSLDIDI
+115 
-127 NTSEAQQKIAST
+127 EAGDTQEKIAS
-139 IEELKSLKETILS
+139 
-152 TGDNADISS
+152 
-161 NLIAE
+161 
-166 IESIQNG
+166 
-173 LNNTENKF
+173 
-181 SGFIQTIISQIS
+181 
-193 NIPDGEITLDLNS
+193 
-206 NDIPEKITS
+206 
-215 VTSKIDELKS
+215 VTAKIDELKS
-225 SMSLLDI
+225 SMNLLDI
-232 QRDELSQGMNDSNVS
+232 QRNELSQGVNESRVS
-247 SDALNAQY
+247 SETLNAQY
-255 QQMQDELLALNNE
+255 QQMQDELSLLNNE
-268 LSTLTNAEKKNRE
+268 LVSLTDAEKKNRE
-281 GKKAIEAILT
+281 GKEVIDAIVT

-311 TGEES
+311 AIDEAKVQE
-316 KAQDHLQKELSET
+316 HLQKELSET
-329 EAKYKEA
+329 GSKYQEA

-354 MSIGSIFAES
+354 MSIGTIFSES

-379 KIGVATADVDA
+379 QIGVATADVDA
-390 FSGAMAELGGSRE
+390 FSGAIAELGGSRE
-403 SAQADLSAMANAFGN
+403 SAQADLSAMAKSFGN

-448 GVSDDKTI
+448 GVSDEKTI

-486 SIKFNTAMSKFQ
+486 SIKFNSAMGKFKQ
-498 QTSGVLKNSFLEMV
+498 SSGMLKNSFLEMV
-512 IPALS
+512 IPALA

-556 IAAAS
+556 LAAAS

-573 IAIIALLAVAF
+573 IAIIALLAMAF

-594 IDGNDSMIGRILE
+594 IDGNDSMIGRILD
-607 KYPRLKIVILALWE
+607 KYPQLKVVILALWE

-647 MASGLKAYVKFLI
+647 MASGLKAYVKYLLS
-660 NCISVIAG
+660 CISVIAG
-668 WGKSFAGVFTAVTDA
+668 WGKSFTGVFNTVSDA
-683 VVGAFEWMW
+683 VVSAFEWMW
-692 EQVKKIIG
+692 EQVEKIIG
-700 WVNTGLDAVKN
+700 WVNTGLNAVKN

-718 FFGFGDDEEIT
+718 FFGFGGDEAEIKITSDDASNYLSALSAKRNQVASAGIDTSEIDKEIIELKK
-729 VNQNVE
+729 QL
-735 RKVNDNGEIEYAI
+735 DNG
-748 PQEKSQTTQQPPV
+748 
-761 RYSIAQANAQLDA
+761 LDA
-774 IANNAMNPIT
+774 SKIIADVEEANKRLMMASHDAMNPIT
-784 SQAISNR
+784 SQAISNQ
-791 SSVKNENNLS
+791 SNVKNESNVS
-801 IGEIKIETQ
+801 IGEIKVETQ
-810 ATDAQGIASETKDAL
+810 ATDAQGVASGLSNAL
-825 QDQLADFNQQNST
+825 QDEIANVNQQHSS
-838 GVAK
+838 GLGG

>member
-1 MSLLDTFVQ
+1 MALLDTFVQ
-10 VFEFDTQQADDAFN
+10 VFEFDTRQADDAFN

-72 NVNSDTSGV
+72 HVNSDTSGI
-81 ANNIIAEIERIK
+81 ADSLIAEIDRIK
-93 ESANTNADEI
+93 ESATDNSQSVNDF
-103 TNVIQSVIDNIG
+103 IQSVIASIEQLSAGEVINIEV
-115 NIQLDDSLDIDI
+115 
-127 NTSEAQQKIAST
+127 EAGDTQEKIAS
-139 IEELKSLKETILS
+139 
-152 TGDNADISS
+152 
-161 NLIAE
+161 
-166 IESIQNG
+166 
-173 LNNTENKF
+173 
-181 SGFIQTIISQIS
+181 
-193 NIPDGEITLDLNS
+193 
-206 NDIPEKITS
+206 
-215 VTSKIDELKS
+215 VTAKIDELKS
-225 SMSLLDI
+225 SMNLLDI
-232 QRDELSQGMNDSNVS
+232 QRNELSQGVNESRVS
-247 SDALNAQY
+247 SETLNAQY
-255 QQMQDELLALNNE
+255 QQMQDELSLLNNE
-268 LSTLTNAEKKNRE
+268 LVSLTDAEKKNRE
-281 GKKAIEAILT
+281 GKEVIDAIVT

-311 TGEES
+311 AIDEA
-316 KAQDHLQKELSET
+316 KAQEHLQKELSET
-329 EAKYKEA
+329 GSKYQEA

-354 MSIGSIFAES
+354 MSIGTIFAES

-379 KIGVATADVDA
+379 QIGVATADVDA
-390 FSGAMAELGGSRE
+390 FSGAIAELGGSRE
-403 SAQADLSAMANAFGN
+403 SAQADLSAMAKSFGN
-418 TKDSMEKVLQTADK
+418 TKESMEKVLQTADK

-448 GVSDDKTI
+448 GVSDEKTI

-486 SIKFNTAMSKFQ
+486 SIKFNSAMAKFQ
-498 QTSGVLKNSFLEMV
+498 QSSGLLKNSFLEMV

-517 KGLDWLTK
+517 KGLEWLTK
-525 FISFCK
+525 LVTFCK
-531 ENKNL
+531 ENKHL
-536 LIGFFSAVGLAV
+536 VVGFFTAV
-548 ALYYVPPM
+548 ATILLGKYIYAM
-556 IAAAS
+556 KLAS
-561 ATLAA
+561 ISTWTTLF
-566 TWPIIAI
+566 PIIAI
-573 IAIIALLAVAF
+573 IAVIALLAAAF

-607 KYPRLKIVILALWE
+607 KYPRLKVVILALWE
-621 TFKKLFEYLKVIVG
+621 TFKKLFEYLKAIVG

-647 MASGLKAYVKFLI
+647 MASGLKAYVKYLLS
-660 NCISVIAG
+660 CISVIAG
-668 WGKSFAGVFTAVTDA
+668 WGKSFAGVFNTVSDA
-683 VVGAFEWMW
+683 VVSAFEWMW
-692 EQVKKIIG
+692 EQVEKIIG
-700 WVNTGLDAVKN
+700 WVNTGLNAVKN

-735 RKVNDNGEIEYAI
+735 RNVNDNGEIEYAM
-748 PQEKSQTTQQPPV
+748 PQEESQTENQPPV
-761 RYSIAQANAQLDA
+761 RHSIAQANAQLDA

-784 SQAISNR
+784 SQAISNQ
-791 SSVKNENNLS
+791 SNVKNESNVS
-801 IGEIKIETQ
+801 IGEIKVETQ
-810 ATDAQGIASETKDAL
+810 ATDAQGMVSGVKDAL

>member
-1 MSLLDTFVQ
+1 MALLDTFVQ
-10 VFEFDTQQADDAFN
+10 VFEFDTSQADDAFN
-24 RVSKSTDDIIAEMKK
+24 RVTKSTDDIIAEMKK

-44 TMGAD
+44 TIGAD

-72 NVNSDTSGV
+72 HVNSDTSGV
-81 ANNIIAEIERIK
+81 ADSLIAEIERIK
-93 ESANTNADEI
+93 ESATDNSQSVSDF
-103 TNVIQSVIDNIG
+103 IQSVIASIEQLSAGEAINIEVKAG
-115 NIQLDDSLDIDI
+115 DTQ
-127 NTSEAQQKIAST
+127 EKIAS
-139 IEELKSLKETILS
+139 
-152 TGDNADISS
+152 
-161 NLIAE
+161 
-166 IESIQNG
+166 
-173 LNNTENKF
+173 
-181 SGFIQTIISQIS
+181 
-193 NIPDGEITLDLNS
+193 
-206 NDIPEKITS
+206 
-215 VTSKIDELKS
+215 VTAKIDELKS
-225 SMSLLDI
+225 SMNLLDI
-232 QRDELSQGMNDSNVS
+232 QRNELSQGINESSVS
-247 SDALNAQY
+247 SETLNAQY
-255 QQMQDELLALNNE
+255 QQMQDELSLLNNE
-268 LSTLTNAEKKNRE
+268 LVSLTDAEKKNRE
-281 GKKAIEAILT
+281 GKEVIDAIVT

-311 TGEES
+311 AIDEA
-316 KAQDHLQKELSET
+316 KAQEHLQKELSET
-329 EAKYKEA
+329 GSKYQEA

-379 KIGVATADVDA
+379 QIGVATADVDA
-390 FSGAMAELGGSRE
+390 FSGAIAELGGSRE

-448 GVSDDKTI
+448 GVSDEKTI

-486 SIKFNTAMSKFQ
+486 SIKFNSAMAKFQ
-498 QTSGVLKNSFLEMV
+498 QSSGLLKNSFLEMV

-517 KGLDWLTK
+517 KGLEWLTK
-525 FISFCK
+525 LVTFCK
-531 ENKNL
+531 ENKN
-536 LIGFFSAVGLAV
+536 IVVGFFTAV
-548 ALYYVPPM
+548 ATILMGKYIHAM
-556 IAAAS
+556 KLAS
-561 ATLAA
+561 ISTWTTLF
-566 TWPIIAI
+566 PIIAI
-573 IAIIALLAVAF
+573 IAVIALLATAF

-607 KYPRLKIVILALWE
+607 KYPQLKIIILALWE

-635 VVADIVVAGWDL
+635 VVADIVVAGWEL

-668 WGKSFAGVFTAVTDA
+668 WGKSFAGVFTTVTDA

-692 EQVKKIIG
+692 EQVEKIIG

-761 RYSIAQANAQLDA
+761 RHSIAQANAQLDA

-784 SQAISNR
+784 SQAISNQ
-791 SSVKNENNLS
+791 SNVKNESNVS
-801 IGEIKIETQ
+801 IGEIKVETQ
-810 ATDAQGIASETKDAL
+810 ATDAQGVASGLSNAL
-825 QDQLADFNQQNST
+825 QDEIANVNQQHSS
-838 GVAK
+838 GLGG

>member
-1 MSLLDTFVQ
+1 MALLDTFVQ
-10 VFEFDTQQADDAFN
+10 VFEFDTRQADDAFN

-44 TMGAD
+44 TIGAD

-72 NVNSDTSGV
+72 HVNSDTSGV
-81 ANNIIAEIERIK
+81 ADSLIAEIERIK
-93 ESANTNADEI
+93 ESATDNSQSVSDF
-103 TNVIQSVIDNIG
+103 IQSVIASIEQLSAGEAINIEVKAG
-115 NIQLDDSLDIDI
+115 DTQ
-127 NTSEAQQKIAST
+127 EKIAS
-139 IEELKSLKETILS
+139 
-152 TGDNADISS
+152 
-161 NLIAE
+161 
-166 IESIQNG
+166 
-173 LNNTENKF
+173 
-181 SGFIQTIISQIS
+181 
-193 NIPDGEITLDLNS
+193 
-206 NDIPEKITS
+206 
-215 VTSKIDELKS
+215 VTAKIDELKS
-225 SMSLLDI
+225 SMNLLDI
-232 QRDELSQGMNDSNVS
+232 QRNELSQGINESSVS
-247 SDALNAQY
+247 SETLNAQY
-255 QQMQDELLALNNE
+255 QQMQDELSLLNNE
-268 LSTLTNAEKKNRE
+268 LVSLTDAEKKNRE
-281 GKKAIEAILT
+281 GKEVIDAIVT

-311 TGEES
+311 AIDEA
-316 KAQDHLQKELSET
+316 KAQEHLQKELSET
-329 EAKYKEA
+329 GSKYQEA

-448 GVSDDKTI
+448 GVSDEKTI

-486 SIKFNTAMSKFQ
+486 SIKFNSAMAKFQ
-498 QTSGVLKNSFLEMV
+498 QSSGLLKNSFLEMV

-517 KGLDWLTK
+517 KGLEWLTK
-525 FISFCK
+525 LVTFCK
-531 ENKNL
+531 ENKN
-536 LIGFFSAVGLAV
+536 IVVGFFTAV
-548 ALYYVPPM
+548 ATILMGKYIHAM
-556 IAAAS
+556 KLAS
-561 ATLAA
+561 ISTWTTLF
-566 TWPIIAI
+566 PIIAI
-573 IAIIALLAVAF
+573 IAVIALLATAF

-607 KYPRLKIVILALWE
+607 KYPQLKIIILALWE

-635 VVADIVVAGWDL
+635 VVADIVVAGWEL

-668 WGKSFAGVFTAVTDA
+668 WGKSFAGVFTTVTDA

-692 EQVKKIIG
+692 EQVEKIIG

-761 RYSIAQANAQLDA
+761 RHSIAQANAQLDA

-784 SQAISNR
+784 SQAISNQ
-791 SSVKNENNLS
+791 SNVKNESNVS
-801 IGEIKIETQ
+801 IGEIKVETQ
-810 ATDAQGIASETKDAL
+810 ATDAQGVASGLSNAL
-825 QDQLADFNQQNST
+825 QDEIANVNQQHSS
-838 GVAK
+838 GLGG

>member
-1 MSLLDTFVQ
+1 MALLDTFVQ
-10 VFEFDTQQADDAFN
+10 VFEFDTRQADDAFN

-72 NVNSDTSGV
+72 HVNSDTSGI
-81 ANNIIAEIERIK
+81 ADSLIAEIDRIK
-93 ESANTNADEI
+93 ESATDNSQSVNDF
-103 TNVIQSVIDNIG
+103 IQSVIASIEQLSAGEVINIEV
-115 NIQLDDSLDIDI
+115 
-127 NTSEAQQKIAST
+127 EAGDTQEKIAS
-139 IEELKSLKETILS
+139 
-152 TGDNADISS
+152 
-161 NLIAE
+161 
-166 IESIQNG
+166 
-173 LNNTENKF
+173 
-181 SGFIQTIISQIS
+181 
-193 NIPDGEITLDLNS
+193 
-206 NDIPEKITS
+206 
-215 VTSKIDELKS
+215 VTAKIDELKS
-225 SMSLLDI
+225 SMNLLDI
-232 QRDELSQGMNDSNVS
+232 QRNELSQGVNESRVS
-247 SDALNAQY
+247 SETLNAQY
-255 QQMQDELLALNNE
+255 QQMQDELSLLNNE
-268 LSTLTNAEKKNRE
+268 LVSLTDAEKKNRE
-281 GKKAIEAILT
+281 GKEVIDAIVT

-311 TGEES
+311 AIDEA
-316 KAQDHLQKELSET
+316 KAQEHLQKELSET
-329 EAKYKEA
+329 GSKYQEA

-354 MSIGSIFAES
+354 MSIGTIFAES

-379 KIGVATADVDA
+379 QIGVATADVDA
-390 FSGAMAELGGSRE
+390 FSGAIAELGGSRE
-403 SAQADLSAMANAFGN
+403 SAQADLSAMAKSFGN

-448 GVSDDKTI
+448 GVSDEKTI

-486 SIKFNTAMSKFQ
+486 SIKFNSAMAKFQ
-498 QTSGVLKNSFLEMV
+498 QSSGLLKNSFLEMV

-517 KGLDWLTK
+517 KGLEWLTK
-525 FISFCK
+525 LVTFCK
-531 ENKNL
+531 ENKHL
-536 LIGFFSAVGLAV
+536 VVGFFTAV
-548 ALYYVPPM
+548 ATILLGKYIYAM
-556 IAAAS
+556 KLAS
-561 ATLAA
+561 ISTWTTLF
-566 TWPIIAI
+566 PIIAI
-573 IAIIALLAVAF
+573 IAVIALLAAAF

-607 KYPRLKIVILALWE
+607 KYPRLKVVILALWE

-647 MASGLKAYVKFLI
+647 MASGLKAYVKYLLS
-660 NCISVIAG
+660 CISVIAG
-668 WGKSFAGVFTAVTDA
+668 WGKSFAGVFNTVSDA
-683 VVGAFEWMW
+683 VVSAFEWMW
-692 EQVKKIIG
+692 EQVEKIIG
-700 WVNTGLDAVKN
+700 WVNTGLNAVKN

-735 RKVNDNGEIEYAI
+735 RNVNDNGEIEYAM
-748 PQEKSQTTQQPPV
+748 PQEESQTENQPPV
-761 RYSIAQANAQLDA
+761 RHSIAQANAQLDA

-784 SQAISNR
+784 SQAISNQ
-791 SSVKNENNLS
+791 SNVKNESNVS
-801 IGEIKIETQ
+801 IGEIKVETQ
-810 ATDAQGIASETKDAL
+810 ATDAQGMASGVKDAL
-825 QDQLADFNQQNST
+825 QDQLADFNQQNAT

>member
-1 MSLLDTFVQ
+1 MALLDTFVQ
-10 VFEFDTQQADDAFN
+10 VFEFDTRQADDAFN

-72 NVNSDTSGV
+72 HVNSDTSGI
-81 ANNIIAEIERIK
+81 ADSLIAEIDRIK
-93 ESANTNADEI
+93 ESATDNSQSVNDF
-103 TNVIQSVIDNIG
+103 IQSVIASIEQLSAGEVINIEV
-115 NIQLDDSLDIDI
+115 
-127 NTSEAQQKIAST
+127 EAGDTQEKIAS
-139 IEELKSLKETILS
+139 
-152 TGDNADISS
+152 
-161 NLIAE
+161 
-166 IESIQNG
+166 
-173 LNNTENKF
+173 
-181 SGFIQTIISQIS
+181 
-193 NIPDGEITLDLNS
+193 
-206 NDIPEKITS
+206 
-215 VTSKIDELKS
+215 VTAKIDELKS
-225 SMSLLDI
+225 SMNLLDI
-232 QRDELSQGMNDSNVS
+232 QRNELSQGVNESRVS
-247 SDALNAQY
+247 SETLNAQY
-255 QQMQDELLALNNE
+255 QQMQDELSLLNNE
-268 LSTLTNAEKKNRE
+268 LVSLTDAEKKNRE
-281 GKKAIEAILT
+281 GKEVIDAIVT

-311 TGEES
+311 AIDEA
-316 KAQDHLQKELSET
+316 KAQEHLQKELSET
-329 EAKYKEA
+329 GSKYQEA

-354 MSIGSIFAES
+354 MSIGTIFAES

-379 KIGVATADVDA
+379 QIGVATADVDA
-390 FSGAMAELGGSRE
+390 FSGAIAELGGSRE
-403 SAQADLSAMANAFGN
+403 SAQADLSAMAKSFGN

-448 GVSDDKTI
+448 GVSDEKTI

-486 SIKFNTAMSKFQ
+486 SIKFNSAMAKFQ
-498 QTSGVLKNSFLEMV
+498 QSSGLLKNSFLEMV

-517 KGLDWLTK
+517 KGLEWLTK
-525 FISFCK
+525 LVTFCK
-531 ENKNL
+531 ENKHL
-536 LIGFFSAVGLAV
+536 VVGFFTAV
-548 ALYYVPPM
+548 ATILLGKYIYAM
-556 IAAAS
+556 KLAS
-561 ATLAA
+561 ISTWTTLF
-566 TWPIIAI
+566 PIIAI
-573 IAIIALLAVAF
+573 IAVIALLAAAF

-607 KYPRLKIVILALWE
+607 KYPRLKVVILALWE
-621 TFKKLFEYLKVIVG
+621 TFKKLFEYLKAIVG

-647 MASGLKAYVKFLI
+647 MASGLKAYVKYLLS
-660 NCISVIAG
+660 CISVIAG
-668 WGKSFAGVFTAVTDA
+668 WGKSFAGVFNTVSDA
-683 VVGAFEWMW
+683 VVSAFEWMW
-692 EQVKKIIG
+692 EQVEKIIG
-700 WVNTGLDAVKN
+700 WVNTGLNAVKN

-735 RKVNDNGEIEYAI
+735 RNVNDNGEIEYAM
-748 PQEKSQTTQQPPV
+748 PQEESQTENQPPV
-761 RYSIAQANAQLDA
+761 RHSIAQANAQLDA

-784 SQAISNR
+784 SQAISNQ
-791 SSVKNENNLS
+791 SNVKNESNVS
-801 IGEIKIETQ
+801 IGEIKVETQ
-810 ATDAQGIASETKDAL
+810 ATDAQGMVSGVKDAL

>member
-1 MSLLDTFVQ
+1 MALLDTFVQ
-10 VFEFDTQQADDAFN
+10 VFEFDTRQADDAFN

-72 NVNSDTSGV
+72 HVNSDTSGI
-81 ANNIIAEIERIK
+81 ADSLIAEIDRIR
-93 ESANTNADEI
+93 ESATDNSQSVNDF
-103 TNVIQSVIDNIG
+103 IQSVIASIEQLSAGEVINIEV
-115 NIQLDDSLDIDI
+115 
-127 NTSEAQQKIAST
+127 EAGDTQEKIAS
-139 IEELKSLKETILS
+139 
-152 TGDNADISS
+152 
-161 NLIAE
+161 
-166 IESIQNG
+166 
-173 LNNTENKF
+173 
-181 SGFIQTIISQIS
+181 
-193 NIPDGEITLDLNS
+193 
-206 NDIPEKITS
+206 
-215 VTSKIDELKS
+215 VTAKIDELKS
-225 SMSLLDI
+225 SMNLLDI
-232 QRDELSQGMNDSNVS
+232 QRNELSQGVNESRVS
-247 SDALNAQY
+247 SETLNAQY
-255 QQMQDELLALNNE
+255 QQMQDELSLLNNE
-268 LSTLTNAEKKNRE
+268 LVSLTDAEKKNRE
-281 GKKAIEAILT
+281 GKEVIDAIVT

-311 TGEES
+311 AIDEA
-316 KAQDHLQKELSET
+316 KAQEHLQKELSET
-329 EAKYKEA
+329 GSKYQEA

-354 MSIGSIFAES
+354 MSIGTIFAES

-379 KIGVATADVDA
+379 QIGVATADVDA
-390 FSGAMAELGGSRE
+390 FSGAIAELGGSRE
-403 SAQADLSAMANAFGN
+403 SAQADLSAMAKSFGN

-448 GVSDDKTI
+448 GVSDEKTI

-486 SIKFNTAMSKFQ
+486 SIKFNSAMAKFQ
-498 QTSGVLKNSFLEMV
+498 QSSGLLKNSFLEMV

-517 KGLDWLTK
+517 KGLEWLTK
-525 FISFCK
+525 LVTFCK
-531 ENKNL
+531 ENKHL
-536 LIGFFSAVGLAV
+536 VVGFFTAV
-548 ALYYVPPM
+548 ATILLGKYIYAM
-556 IAAAS
+556 KLAS
-561 ATLAA
+561 ISTWTTLF
-566 TWPIIAI
+566 PIIAI
-573 IAIIALLAVAF
+573 IAVIALLAAAF

-607 KYPRLKIVILALWE
+607 KYPRLKVVILALWE
-621 TFKKLFEYLKVIVG
+621 TFKKLFEYLKAIVG

-647 MASGLKAYVKFLI
+647 MASGLKAYVKYLLS
-660 NCISVIAG
+660 CISVIAG
-668 WGKSFAGVFTAVTDA
+668 WGKSFAGVFNTVSDA
-683 VVGAFEWMW
+683 VVSAFEWMW
-692 EQVKKIIG
+692 EQVEKIIG
-700 WVNTGLDAVKN
+700 WVNTGLNAVKN

-735 RKVNDNGEIEYAI
+735 RNVNDNGEIEYAM
-748 PQEKSQTTQQPPV
+748 PQEESQTENQPPV
-761 RYSIAQANAQLDA
+761 RHSIAQANAQLDA

-784 SQAISNR
+784 SQAISNQ
-791 SSVKNENNLS
+791 SNVKNESNVS
-801 IGEIKIETQ
+801 IGEIKVETQ
-810 ATDAQGIASETKDAL
+810 ATDAQGMVSGVKDAL